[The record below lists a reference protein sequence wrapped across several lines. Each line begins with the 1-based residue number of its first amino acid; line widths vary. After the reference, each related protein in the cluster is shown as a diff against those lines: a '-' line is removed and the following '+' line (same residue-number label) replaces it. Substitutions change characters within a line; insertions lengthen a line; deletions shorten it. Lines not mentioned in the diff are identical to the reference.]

1 MSKKLSCREVLRLT
15 GAAAG
20 ATLLAAF
27 VPQVLPKPV
36 YTVTNFDT
44 AEAFTVDGQEHLTKG
59 LTVQLRQPRDAALIR
74 YQREKT

>member
-1 MSKKLSCREVLRLT
+1 MT

-20 ATLLAAF
+20 ATLLAACI
-27 VPQVLPKPV
+27 PQVLPKPV

-44 AEAFTVDGQEHLTKG
+44 AEVFTVDGQEHLTKG